1 MTAAAATR
9 LVCALMRL
17 TGRLWIAVADEI
29 DRAVT
34 VERVRCPD
42 VIPDFVDDGSAQW

>member
-34 VERVRCPD
+34 VERMRVPETVPEWMNEEAD
-42 VIPDFVDDGSAQW
+42 L